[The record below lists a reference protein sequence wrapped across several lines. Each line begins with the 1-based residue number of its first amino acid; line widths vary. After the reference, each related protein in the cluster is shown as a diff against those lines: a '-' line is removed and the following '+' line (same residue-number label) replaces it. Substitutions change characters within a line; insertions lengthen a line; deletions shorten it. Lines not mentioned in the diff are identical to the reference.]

1 MNEGILLS
9 IGIDWSKVAK
19 LSAMEDIRRDQP
31 DLAAQLDRLDSLF
44 REAARDFVEE
54 VKNQGGGGI
63 LSLAL
68 GLLPN
73 QGNSYS
79 PSKMYPTKDP
89 HTQIFPY
96 NFNGEVY
103 QVVYT
108 KDWRQEGKNL

>member
-54 VKNQGGGGI
+54 VKN
-63 LSLAL
+63 
-68 GLLPN
+68 
-73 QGNSYS
+73 
-79 PSKMYPTKDP
+79 
-89 HTQIFPY
+89 
-96 NFNGEVY
+96 
-103 QVVYT
+103 
-108 KDWRQEGKNL
+108 